1 MTDLTTITAAAAG
14 RIESDL
20 IIRSGQVIDVFSGT
34 IHRRDIAIK
43 DGTIVHI
50 APSIEGKGLKEMDA
64 DGLYV
69 CPGFIDAHIHIESS
83 MLVPSRFAQ
92 AVIPH
97 GTTAVVADPHEI
109 ANCWGMDGIEF
120 MIGDVRSSA
129 LSFYFTAPSCVPAA
143 GQFET
148 SGAELGPE
156 EIARA
161 LDMEGV
167 VGLGEMMNFPGVI
180 NADPGVMEK
189 IEEARRRNMVID
201 GHAPG
206 LRGRQLSAYV
216 AAGIDS
222 DHEAFGLDE
231 AQEKLQK
238 GMYLFIRQ
246 GTSAKNLEALLPAVT
261 PETLARC
268 CLVTDDKHPDEILN
282 HGHLDHLLSQAVALG
297 LGPAEAVRMVT
308 LNPAVRFGLK
318 GHGAVAP
325 GYRADIVLIEDLAAF
340 RPFAVII
347 SGQICYS
354 ATAGLSDI
362 CLHRPAPGASN
373 IPVAPSAGLE
383 IPEPSGLDLAVRAP
397 FQTDRVRARVMEIV
411 PGELITRQVL
421 MELYVK
427 DGCVLSD
434 PGRDVSYLMVIER
447 HHGTGNI
454 GKGFVKGFNLQRG
467 AIASTVAHDSH
478 NLIIAGADQE
488 SMKAAA
494 AALKASGGGLCAALG
509 QKVELLAL
517 PVAGLMSTSSAR
529 EVARG
534 LDRVL
539 GFAHELGISMENP
552 FMPLSFLALPVI
564 PELKLTDKGLVDV
577 NTFSLVPLFP

>member
-1 MTDLTTITAAAAG
+1 MADLTTITAAAAG

-20 IIRSGQVIDVFSGT
+20 LISSGQVIDVFSGT
-34 IHRRDIAIK
+34 IHRLDIAIK
-43 DGTIVHI
+43 DGVIVHM
-50 APSIEGKGLKEMDA
+50 APSIDGPCRKELDA

-120 MIGDVRSSA
+120 MIGDARASA

-156 EIARA
+156 EIARV
-161 LDMEGV
+161 LEMEGV

-180 NADPGVMEK
+180 NADPEVMGK

-206 LRGRQLSAYV
+206 LRGRQLSAYIS
-216 AAGIDS
+216 AGIDS
-222 DHEAFGLDE
+222 DHESFGLDE
-231 AQEKLQK
+231 AREKLQK

-268 CLVTDDKHPDEILN
+268 CLVTDDKHPDEILD

-325 GYRADIVLIEDLAAF
+325 GYRADIVLVEDLEAF
-340 RPFAVII
+340 RPVAVII
-347 SGQICYS
+347 DGEICYS
-354 ATAGLSDI
+354 ATNGLSDA
-362 CLHRPAPGASN
+362 CLQDPAQGSLEILGAS
-373 IPVAPSAGLE
+373 SAGLE
-383 IPEPSGLDLAVRAP
+383 IPDPSGLDLAVAAP
-397 FQTDRVRARVMEIV
+397 FQTDRVRARVVEIV
-411 PGELITRQVL
+411 PGELITRQIL
-421 MELYVK
+421 TELPVEH
-427 DGCVLSD
+427 GCVLSD
-434 PGRDVSYLMVIER
+434 PGRDIAYLVVIER

-478 NLIIAGADQE
+478 NLIIAGTDHE

-509 QKVELLAL
+509 QRVELLAL
-517 PVAGLMSTSSAR
+517 PVAGLMSTSSAQ
-529 EVARG
+529 EVASD
-534 LDRVL
+534 LERVL
-539 GFAHELGISMENP
+539 GLAHELGISMENP

-564 PELKLTDKGLVDV
+564 PELKLTDRGLVDV
-577 NTFSLVPLFP
+577 NTFSFVSLFP